1 MLARRA
7 THRGIIPGDN
17 VQESLVEQLTTRHG
31 RVEARSCVSGL
42 LMDLNEAEC
51 FRREGKKWN
60 T

>member
-1 MLARRA
+1 M
-7 THRGIIPGDN
+7 
-17 VQESLVEQLTTRHG
+17 QESLVEQLTTRHG